1 VVRGMHGVGKESG
14 TRVLL
19 LLLLRV
25 EGYYDYYQSIPAT
38 RDTRSLSRK
47 SPFGL
52 IMVSTVS
59 FGSHFGLALR
69 QDIV

>member
-1 VVRGMHGVGKESG
+1 MATS
-14 TRVLL
+14 
-19 LLLLRV
+19 
-25 EGYYDYYQSIPAT
+25 YQSILGT
-38 RDTRSLSRK
+38 LVVNSLSLSRK
-47 SPFGL
+47 SHFGL